1 MLHGSFTSFCLQSI
15 TCTPRKSHIG
25 KLFIVITFTII
36 RDIKPENILLEH
48 SDLERL
54 DIKMTDFGF
63 ACFFNPQEGL
73 SDVLG
78 SPLYMAPEIILEKKY
93 DQRVDIWSLG
103 VIAYIL
109 LSGRPPFKGR
119 SKQDIFKSILDDPL
133 DFKNSSVWQKVS
145 LEARE
150 FIKLALEKDFLKRP
164 SAAFLLEHDWLR
176 KQIKEKLVHSSTSLD
191 VGSNLRE
198 FSVRVYHF
206 NSFSILESLSI
217 LEWGC
222 LFPCEP

>member
-176 KQIKEKLVHSSTSLD
+176 K
-191 VGSNLRE
+191 
-198 FSVRVYHF
+198 
-206 NSFSILESLSI
+206 
-217 LEWGC
+217 
-222 LFPCEP
+222 